1 MHVVNRMESRCVMK
15 LKELLKIAP
24 CCINLYVEDGSD
36 YKDLWCGNHC
46 KVPGEYL
53 DRIVR
58 VVGPSGKIL
67 DIELKK

>member
-1 MHVVNRMESRCVMK
+1 MLLIVNRIESRCVMK

-46 KVPGEYL
+46 KVPIEYL

-58 VVGPSGKIL
+58 VVGPSGKNIRY
-67 DIELKK
+67 